1 MKLTSEKKKKLL
13 FLRANP
19 RKTGFSEKLFNLFI
33 EGAEEFV
40 DVVDIDLT
48 KVALSPCLGCYHCWT
63 NTPGTCVQHD
73 SMGPIIEHFKTA
85 DLMVVATPLYAFGVS
100 SYCKMFLERTF
111 PLLAP
116 GIVLNERN
124 IELNKLRY
132 PDCKP
137 SSMAVLLV
145 GGLKSS
151 SHAAGAVKSLESY
164 AEGFGMNF
172 GGALV
177 RTESYILQF
186 AGTKPKTIKNIEH
199 AFFQAGAEFAGCGCI
214 SKEMSDKAALQL
226 APDIDY
232 FGKYSNIY
240 WHYASDV
247 SKRGGSIDEAMEL
260 TDRDPWILMHEMARS
275 IDPVATKGLKATFQF
290 EFDDIASVFTI
301 VVDKGKC
308 SITEASAE
316 KPDIVIKSGSQI
328 WVGVLRRELDPL
340 KQLTSGKVLLSGDK
354 SLFRKLHLYFPPP
367 GL

>member
-1 MKLTSEKKKKLL
+1 MRKKKLL

-33 EGAEEFV
+33 NGAEELV
-40 DVVDIDLT
+40 DVIDIDLT
-48 KVALSPCLGCYHCWT
+48 KVTLSPCLGCYHCWT

-73 SMGPIIEHFKTA
+73 SMTSIIDHFKTA

-116 GIVLNERN
+116 GIVLNNRN

-132 PDCKP
+132 PECKP
-137 SSMAVLLV
+137 SSMAVLLI

-151 SHAAGAVKSLESY
+151 SHAAGAVKTLESY
-164 AEGFGMNF
+164 AEGFGMKF

-199 AFFQAGAEFAGCGCI
+199 AFFQAGAEFAGTGCI
-214 SKEMSDKAALQL
+214 SKEISEKAALQL

-232 FGKYSNIY
+232 FEKYSNIY

-260 TDRDPWILMHEMARS
+260 TNRDPWILMHEMARS

-290 EFDDIASVFTI
+290 EFDDIARVFTI
-301 VVDKGKC
+301 FVDKGKC
-308 SITEASAE
+308 SITETSAD
-316 KPDIVIKSGSQI
+316 KPDVIIKSSSHI

-340 KQLTSGKVLLSGDK
+340 KQLTNKEIVLSGDK